1 MKSFTAFTHP
11 TYGTIRALI
20 HDHKPWFVASDVC
33 RILALPARKPTLDQL
48 DPSDSSYIEVSNGGG
63 YIVSRSGVYALA
75 LESSKSYAKAF
86 TAWLST
92 DVIPSLSDDPDSDFL
107 TFSNPEPA
115 PEPQPV
121 RNTEAAEIINL
132 VNNSPAAERTTPT
145 RSFAHPEFGSLD
157 IITIDGKE
165 YFPAT
170 ECAKI
175 LGYSN
180 PRDAISKHCKA
191 VAKRDTLEKN
201 TNRYGTTTEQVVEKS
216 FIPEGDLYRLIARS
230 KLPAAEKFERW
241 VFDEVLPSIRK
252 HGAYMTQPVLQQM
265 LDNPNS
271 IIQLAST
278 LLSEHQRAESLQ
290 QQVDQQNHII
300 AGHIAEIEEMRPK
313 VSYLDTILQ
322 NKRTVPVSV
331 IAKDYG
337 MSAVAFNKMLHELGI
352 QYRCGKTW
360 LLYSKYAS
368 EGYTSSYLA
377 EKDGDPV
384 GVQTNWT
391 QKGRL
396 FLYENLKARKDLVPL
411 IERESA

>member
-107 TFSNPEPA
+107 TFSEPE

-121 RNTEAAEIINL
+121 RNTEAAPDTFL
-132 VNNSPAAERTTPT
+132 PQQFTHS
-145 RSFAHPEFGSLD
+145 EFGTLS

-165 YFPAT
+165 YFPAI
-170 ECAKI
+170 ECAEI
-175 LGYSN
+175 LGYAKGRN
-180 PRDAISKHCKA
+180 AISAHCRYA
-191 VAKRDTLEKN
+191 LKRGVPHPQNPDKMIEKI
-201 TNRYGTTTEQVVEKS
+201 